1 MARKASVR
9 KVAFESPER
18 GEGVSCQIPAEGT
31 ASAKA
36 SGHESSGNRRQNPV
50 AGAEREEVRSV

>member
-9 KVAFESPER
+9 KVALESPER

-31 ASAKA
+31 ASAKTL
-36 SGHESSGNRRQNPV
+36 GHESSGNIRQTPV
-50 AGAEREEVRSV
+50 AGVE